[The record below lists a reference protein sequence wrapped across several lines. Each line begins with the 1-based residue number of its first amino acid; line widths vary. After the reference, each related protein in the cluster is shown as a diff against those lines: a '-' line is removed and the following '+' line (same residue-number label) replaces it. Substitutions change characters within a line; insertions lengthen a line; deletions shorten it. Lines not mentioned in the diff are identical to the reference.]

1 MPLLSVFY
9 QFCPSTAAD
18 YCYQLWLSHGF
29 QLRIT
34 RARSSK
40 LGDYRFSSAAAVKH
54 QISVNENLNPYSF
67 LVTYIHE
74 VAHLL
79 TFQQYKR
86 KVNPHGKEWKRNF
99 QQLMHPILNETVF
112 PASILLPLQAY
123 MANPKAS
130 SCSDA
135 VLLKALQSA
144 DLTGSQTFLTELA
157 VGENFTLQG
166 RVFTKGAL
174 KRTRILCLEKKS
186 GKQYLIPG
194 QAVVEKL

>member
-1 MPLLSVFY
+1 
-9 QFCPSTAAD
+9 
-18 YCYQLWLSHGF
+18 
-29 QLRIT
+29 
-34 RARSSK
+34 
-40 LGDYRFSSAAAVKH
+40 
-54 QISVNENLNPYSF
+54 
-67 LVTYIHE
+67 

-99 QQLMHPILNETVF
+99 QQLMHPILNEAVF
-112 PASILLPLQAY
+112 PASILIPLQAY

-135 VLLKALQSA
+135 ALLKALQSA
-144 DLTGSQTFLTELA
+144 DLTDKQAFLTELQP
-157 VGENFTLQG
+157 GENFSLQG
-166 RVFTKGAL
+166 RIFTKGAR

-194 QAVVEKL
+194 QAVVEKLY